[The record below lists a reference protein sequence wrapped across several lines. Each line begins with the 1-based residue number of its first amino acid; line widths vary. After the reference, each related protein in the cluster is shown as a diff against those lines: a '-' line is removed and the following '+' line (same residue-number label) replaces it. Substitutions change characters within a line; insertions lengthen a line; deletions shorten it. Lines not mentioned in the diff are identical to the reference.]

1 MKTRDFVLPV
11 AAFAGLLLIQ
21 PTEARFSV
29 GPQETFQEAEDA
41 VANTLV
47 PGGSTVRFA
56 ALEMLRLRD
65 GRVLWAQIAD
75 HNPERFVVERLDNGG
90 VATLPWSFL
99 DPSQELE
106 LKRRY
111 GYVEIE
117 LEELT
122 VDASVIPI
130 VDGTELIGVIELATD
145 DTLHIKSET
154 GLLVLPRSR
163 VAGTI
168 TSTRVPARDIYS
180 RQELYEKQRGDFA
193 LDLLGTGQVAIDANL
208 ELATYCERI
217 LDYIKAVEHYEAALS
232 LGADDEQI
240 EARLGLAQR
249 RAEAQSQVDA
259 LDQIDRLRRQSRFP
273 EAVLQLDVFVSTWP
287 ASPVLDEWAALNQ
300 RILSDR
306 EKDALRLTRDR
317 WFYWLS
323 RAVRDAAKDLDYEQ
337 AQAYAEEQLGQ
348 VILARVTEDVQKLWP
363 EASPTEV
370 RDMFMRRE
378 RPRTRGAT
386 FGIGTFLL
394 GKERATAKPDD
405 DADDEE
411 SGAPLSALDQQRK
424 ELQDRLEGYLENRR
438 RQSGGGSAG
447 QATVDPAQFWLS
459 WSVSG
464 RTQWMTAYYAEFSGD
479 LEFLRATVEP
489 HSECGGTGYLEI
501 IGVNAGGGN
510 QRRLVPD
517 PACGG
522 VGVKRRVKFR

>member
-11 AAFAGLLLIQ
+11 AALAGLLFIQ
-21 PTEARFSV
+21 PTEARLSA
-29 GPQETFQEAEDA
+29 GPQETLQEAEEA

-47 PGGSTVRFA
+47 PGGSTAQFA

-65 GRVLWAQIAD
+65 GRVLWAQISD
-75 HNPERFVVERLDNGG
+75 HTPELFVVERLDNGG
-90 VATLPWSFL
+90 IATLPWSYL
-99 DPSQELE
+99 DPTQELE

-122 VDASVIPI
+122 VDASVIPL

-163 VAGTI
+163 VSGTI
-168 TSTRVPARDIYS
+168 TATRVPARDIYS
-180 RQELYEKQRGDFA
+180 RQELYERQRGDLA
-193 LDLLGTGQVAIDANL
+193 LDLLGSGQTAIDANL
-208 ELATYCERI
+208 ELASYCERI
-217 LDYIKAVEHYEAALS
+217 LDYVKAVEHYEAALA
-232 LGADDEQI
+232 LGADDTQI
-240 EARLGLAQR
+240 ETQLGLAER

-259 LDQIDRLRRQSRFP
+259 LDHIDRLRRQGQFP

-287 ASPVLDEWAALNQ
+287 ASPLLDEWAALNQ
-300 RILSDR
+300 RVMSDR
-306 EKDALRLTRDR
+306 EKDVLRLVRDR
-317 WFYWLS
+317 WFYWMS
-323 RAVRDAAKDLDYEQ
+323 RAIRDAAKDMTYEQ
-337 AQAYAEEQLGQ
+337 AQAFAEELGQ

-363 EASPTEV
+363 EASSADV
-370 RDMFMRRE
+370 CDLFARRE
-378 RPRTRGAT
+378 RSRTRGAT
-386 FGIGTFLL
+386 FGAGTFLL
-394 GKERATAKPDD
+394 GKERATAKPK
-405 DADDEE
+405 DEQDEDE

-438 RQSGGGSAG
+438 RQSGGASAG
-447 QATVDPAQFWLS
+447 QSAVDPAQFWLT
-459 WSVSG
+459 WNVSG
-464 RTQWMTAYYAEFSGD
+464 KSQWLTSYYAEFSGD

-510 QRRLVPD
+510 QRRLIPD